1 MGKTK
6 SKDEVVE
13 KLFKELL
20 NKREEAKKMKD
31 DFISKLKELAE
42 DEARL
47 DDLVTKEVREA
58 MELAEIEKTIG

>member
-1 MGKTK
+1 MAKTK

-20 NKREEAKKMKD
+20 NKREEAKKMQD
-31 DFISKLKELAE
+31 NFISKLKELAE

-47 DDLVTKEVREA
+47 DELVTKEVREA
-58 MELAEIEKTIG
+58 MELAEIEKTIV

>member
-1 MGKTK
+1 MAKTK

-20 NKREEAKKMKD
+20 NKREEAKKMQD

-58 MELAEIEKTIG
+58 MELAELEKTIG